1 MSTMVRTKAPETGA
15 ANMDTTNEVS
25 AGQVTETKE
34 SASAAKQTA
43 AASKQPVSTDTS
55 VGIMS
60 PVEIIRI
67 SWEGLL
73 RNKVRSFLTMLGVII
88 GVAAVIIMISISA
101 GTEAAI
107 AEQIEGLGANLAFIQ
122 ASFSRGVPGG
132 NNSGPMLVFDDVA
145 IVEGINGVVG
155 TSVEQQSIQT
165 IKADGVTLSDVAI
178 LGTTPDFPSVREVDI
193 ATGRYFNETEVNRT
207 AKVAVLGAAL
217 AQELFGEADP
227 IGQPVTAG
235 TTKLTVIG
243 VAEEKGIVGNTDFD
257 SQLYV
262 PISIVFDR
270 FIPSQFSRFIGDRV
284 RIIYAQIDED
294 AVMEDV
300 ITQIELKLASSKDIT
315 LEELPFTIRTQDDII
330 ETQGAATE
338 AFRNLLAWVAAVS
351 LLVGGIGIMNIMLV
365 SVTERTREIG
375 IRQSVGATP
384 ADIRLQ
390 FLTEALML
398 SLVGGLIGAV
408 AGVAGAILFGETGDM
423 RTVIIPSSIL
433 LAFGSAALIGVFF
446 GFFPANKA
454 AQLDPIEALRHE

>member
-1 MSTMVRTKAPETGA
+1 METPG
-15 ANMDTTNEVS
+15 EIGS
-25 AGQVTETKE
+25 RQVTETKK
-34 SASAAKQTA
+34 A
-43 AASKQPVSTDTS
+43 VSSDTS
-55 VGIMS
+55 VGIMN
-60 PVEIIRI
+60 PVEIVRI

-122 ASFSRGVPGG
+122 ASFGRGGPGAD
-132 NNSGPMLVFDDVA
+132 NSGPILVFDDVA

-193 ATGRYFNETEVNRT
+193 DAGRYFNETEVERT
-207 AKVAVLGAAL
+207 AKVAVLGATL

-227 IGQPVTAG
+227 IGQAVTAG

-262 PISIVFDR
+262 PISIVFQK
-270 FIPSQFSRFIGDRV
+270 FIPSQFARFVGDRV

-294 AVMEDV
+294 AVMENV

-315 LEELPFTIRTQDDII
+315 LEELPFTIRTQDEII

-351 LLVGGIGIMNIMLV
+351 LLVGGIGIMNIMLYLPRYCLP
-365 SVTERTREIG
+365 SV
-375 IRQSVGATP
+375 RQ
-384 ADIRLQ
+384 R
-390 FLTEALML
+390 
-398 SLVGGLIGAV
+398 
-408 AGVAGAILFGETGDM
+408 
-423 RTVIIPSSIL
+423 
-433 LAFGSAALIGVFF
+433 
-446 GFFPANKA
+446 
-454 AQLDPIEALRHE
+454 